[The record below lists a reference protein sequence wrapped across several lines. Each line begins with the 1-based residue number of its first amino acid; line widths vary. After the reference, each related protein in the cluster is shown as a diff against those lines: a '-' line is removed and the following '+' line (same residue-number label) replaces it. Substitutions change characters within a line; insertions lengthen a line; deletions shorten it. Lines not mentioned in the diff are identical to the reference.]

1 MSTVDGLG
9 SIMTLISLA
18 RCPSQTRTVRVCWRM
33 SATAAWAMDL
43 RYGPPLYHP
52 VLPEGNAKRLSR
64 EPHFFLLARL
74 TVVLTMETYF
84 PKPSPTDTGLRVS
97 LCPSDTLTR

>member
-9 SIMTLISLA
+9 SIMTLIFLA

-33 SATAAWAMDL
+33 SAISAWALDL
-43 RYGPPLYHP
+43 RYGPPLCHP
-52 VLPEGNAKRLSR
+52 VLPEANAKHLVPGAS
-64 EPHFFLLARL
+64 LLPSSRL

-84 PKPSPTDTGLRVS
+84 PKPSPTDTGLRVIV
-97 LCPSDTLTR
+97 PV